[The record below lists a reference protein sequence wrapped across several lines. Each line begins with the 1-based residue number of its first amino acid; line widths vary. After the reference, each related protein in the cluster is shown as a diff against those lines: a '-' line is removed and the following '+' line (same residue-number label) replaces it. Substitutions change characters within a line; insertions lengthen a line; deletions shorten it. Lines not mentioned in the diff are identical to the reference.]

1 MPEKAAYQSPSRSY
15 VKAESRR
22 DAVRR
27 MIRPDPL
34 LASLYVDGENKDGK
48 EGWVNAIRD
57 QSGAVYRLLF
67 YIDKLQVAPEFS
79 DLEMYEVL
87 YGAVT
92 EHQELNY
99 PRALF
104 TTTGAINLM
113 RDGIPGRQF
122 VQAVKRGILQIVPY
136 TLGRDIKT
144 AHLRENGY
152 AYLCI
157 YDRDGQGIRVLNLLD
172 YLMVYDH
179 RAGEEIQVH
188 QEEELVIGDT
198 RFVRPFLLK
207 YAQGTKAE
215 VLDTASVAERTLRS
229 KGAF

>member
-1 MPEKAAYQSPSRSY
+1 MSDKPVLKTPSLSY
-15 VKAESRR
+15 VKAENRR

-27 MIRPDPL
+27 MILPDPL
-34 LASLYVDGENKDGK
+34 LAALYAEGESKDGK
-48 EGWVNAIRD
+48 QGWVNAIRD

-67 YIDKLQVAPEFS
+67 YIDKLQVAPEFR
-79 DLEMYEVL
+79 DLEMYELL

-92 EHQELNY
+92 DHQELNY

-113 RDGIPGRQF
+113 RDGIPSQRF
-122 VQAVKRGILQIVPY
+122 VDAVQRGILQIVPY

-179 RAGEEIQVH
+179 RAAEEIQVH

-207 YAQGTKAE
+207 YAQGDKAASQ
-215 VLDTASVAERTLRS
+215 DTASVAEQMLRS